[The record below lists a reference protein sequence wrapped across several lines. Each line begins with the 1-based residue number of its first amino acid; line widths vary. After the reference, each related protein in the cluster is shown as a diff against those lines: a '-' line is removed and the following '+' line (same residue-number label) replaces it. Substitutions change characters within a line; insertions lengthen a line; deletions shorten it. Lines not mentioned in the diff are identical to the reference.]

1 PPLPHVLPLATLG
14 PTSAVRTGVV
24 AVPYALVDL
33 PADQTQQRLCFDLDG
48 DEHLLV
54 VGSPGRGRTT
64 LLRTLAASLVT
75 GNSPADVWLYAVDCG
90 GGELR
95 ALARLPHTGA
105 VVIRSETDRADRLL
119 TRLSAEVARRADLLA

>member
-1 PPLPHVLPLATLG
+1 
-14 PTSAVRTGVV
+14 
-24 AVPYALVDL
+24 
-33 PADQTQQRLCFDLDG
+33 
-48 DEHLLV
+48 
-54 VGSPGRGRTT
+54 
-64 LLRTLAASLVT
+64 TLAASLVT

-119 TRLSAEVARRADLLA
+119 TRLSAEVARRADLLAAGGYATLTELRAATPPADRLPYLVLFVDRWEAFLPTLGTVANGRLKA